1 MRAKEIDFR
10 IGVSQKF
17 VDGHHSGYAVV
28 IAHVADV
35 PLEID
40 QARLQRVQVLHGEVI
55 PRGAPVMLERPHR
68 RDDHRRGWT
77 QSRTTTGDVDELLR
91 AEIGAESSFGDDI
104 VGEPECA
111 DGRDDAVAPVGDVR
125 ERSAVHESRR
135 SFQGLHEV
143 RRQRVL

>member
-40 QARLQRVQVLHGEVI
+40 QARLQRVQVLSALVGNGHAVAE
-55 PRGAPVMLERPHR
+55 LERPAV
-68 RDDHRRGWT
+68 
-77 QSRTTTGDVDELLR
+77 RTRFYDGDE
-91 AEIGAESSFGDDI
+91 
-104 VGEPECA
+104 
-111 DGRDDAVAPVGDVR
+111 
-125 ERSAVHESRR
+125 
-135 SFQGLHEV
+135 
-143 RRQRVL
+143 